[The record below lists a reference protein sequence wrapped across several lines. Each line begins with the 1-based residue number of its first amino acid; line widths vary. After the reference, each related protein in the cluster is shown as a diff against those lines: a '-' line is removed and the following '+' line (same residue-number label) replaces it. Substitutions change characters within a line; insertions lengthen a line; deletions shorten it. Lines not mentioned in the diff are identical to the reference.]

1 MKYIY
6 STQDQNII
14 NKIKKAI
21 ENRKKEIRSLTGF
34 EFYGARD
41 GVLEYYMK
49 HLEDF
54 EKRANPID
62 VNIDIP
68 SEFIKDCN
76 QEITGNLL

>member
-1 MKYIY
+1 
-6 STQDQNII
+6 
-14 NKIKKAI
+14 
-21 ENRKKEIRSLTGF
+21 
-34 EFYGARD
+34 
-41 GVLEYYMK
+41 MK